1 MEIIIK
7 IDETGKFSVDKSDN
21 LSVFV
26 AIGMLELTKK
36 MMLEPDE
43 VEEVEEVEEI
53 VEETADEDMQ

>member
-43 VEEVEEVEEI
+43 VEEVEEI